1 MHRSGFIPPPPPP
14 IERTK
19 RKKPS
24 FAFLFT
30 AVCLSITIL
39 SILIL
44 ATVSLIHLRRFSY
57 TEIESATKENI
68 TNISSQAEAIIT
80 THSASL
86 EHATISAITFMR
98 EATVDEEALTSY
110 FVDMNAA
117 AVDTLVIYGT
127 NNLRWNGPG
136 GYYAGSDGW
145 IPDADWNNLER
156 PWYQDAKR
164 MQGKIAFTLPYVDA
178 TTGQVVVTLSRTVFD
193 KDERDLG
200 VLAVDVTI
208 NSLGSILEKHST
220 LPQQQ
225 SFFITQDG
233 LFITNPDESAV
244 MEKDLFSTLGLE
256 RYRSEVLNAPSF
268 STMDDDVFIASSFI
282 PQTNWRLVS
291 VIPTSSIFAS
301 ANQALIQIIGI
312 GIALCV
318 VAVLASLICIGILIK
333 PLQSL
338 TAYSTVLAQGDFSGA
353 VPAYGTA
360 EASRLSTGFNT
371 INEHISALVRD
382 IAVSFEQMRSHEKKL
397 KQVIIQSSTAAG
409 EIVAAIHDVEQR
421 IQDEVG
427 MVGQTLAQGVAYIDD
442 KILSL
447 NTLIQ
452 EQSTQINSSA
462 SVIETMIAHNSE
474 MQSQITSLN
483 NRIQSLMSS
492 SKSEHD
498 QIASSTKVVEQI
510 GEDSVNLALMNKTI
524 DDVAGQTNL
533 LAMNAAIEAAHAGEA
548 GKGFA
553 VVASE
558 IKKLAETT
566 AFQSKGSSGTLGE
579 IQKRITEITSLSG
592 RIEGAYTQTNALI
605 LESNGVVEQV
615 KHTVEE
621 QTGRSQQ
628 VLDQLKQ
635 IQGITGQV
643 KAEAEHIKRE
653 ADTSRRMSAKLSDMS
668 VVIQDRVREVVK
680 STEQVF
686 AASQQAN
693 ISMEENARGLDAL
706 DGAIQRFTVR
716 PH

>member
-1 MHRSGFIPPPPPP
+1 MMQ
-14 IERTK
+14 

-24 FAFLFT
+24 FTFLFT
-30 AVCLSITIL
+30 AMCLSITVL
-39 SILIL
+39 SLLIL

-57 TEIESATKENI
+57 TEIERAAKEN
-68 TNISSQAEAIIT
+68 TANISSQAEAIIT

-98 EATVDEEALTSY
+98 EPTVDEEALTNY

-117 AVDTLVIYGT
+117 AVDTLVVYCT

-164 MQGKIAFTLPYVDA
+164 VQGKIAFTLPYVDA

-193 KDERDLG
+193 KDGRDLG

-244 MEKDLFSTLGLE
+244 MEKDLFSDLGLE
-256 RYRSEVLNAPSF
+256 RYRSEVLNAESF

-282 PQTNWRLVS
+282 PQTQWRLVS

-301 ANQALIQIIGI
+301 ANQALFQIIGI
-312 GIALCV
+312 GIALLV
-318 VAVLASLICIGILIK
+318 TAILASLICIGILIR

-338 TAYSTVLAQGDFSGA
+338 TAYSTVLAQGDFSGM
-353 VPAYGTA
+353 VPEYGTA
-360 EASRLSTGFNT
+360 EASGLSTGFNA
-371 INEHISALVRD
+371 INEHISVLIRD
-382 IAVSFEQMRSHEKKL
+382 IAVSFEQMRSHESKL
-397 KQVIIQSSTAAG
+397 KAVISQSSTATE
-409 EIVAAIHDVEQR
+409 EIVRAIHEVEQR
-421 IQDEVG
+421 INNEVG
-427 MVGQTLAQGVAYIDD
+427 MVSKNVAHLVVHIDD
-442 KILSL
+442 KILAL

-452 EQSTQINSSA
+452 EQVAQIQASSTSIDS
-462 SVIETMIAHNSE
+462 MIAYNQD
-474 MQSQITSLN
+474 MQSQTNGLN
-483 NRIQSLMSS
+483 DRIQELMNSS
-492 SKSEHD
+492 RSEHE
-498 QIASSTKVVEQI
+498 QIALSTKAVEQI
-510 GEDSVNLALMNKTI
+510 GADSASLALMNKAI
-524 DDVAGQTNL
+524 NDVAGQTNL
-533 LAMNAAIEAAHAGEA
+533 LAMNAAIEAAHAGVV

-558 IKKLAETT
+558 IKKLAETAAT
-566 AFQSKGSSGTLGE
+566 QAKGSSGALTD
-579 IQKRITEITSLSG
+579 IQKRIDEITSLSG
-592 RIEGAYTQTNALI
+592 RIEGAYTQTNSLI
-605 LESNGVVEQV
+605 LESNGVVAQV
-615 KHTVEE
+615 KRTVEE
-621 QTGRSQQ
+621 QAERSQQ
-628 VLDQLKQ
+628 VLERLKQ
-635 IQGITGQV
+635 IQGITGKV
-643 KAEAEHIKRE
+643 KTEAESIKTE
-653 ADTSRRMSAKLSDMS
+653 ADASRRMSDQLTDMS
-668 VVIQDRVREVVK
+668 EMIQGRVREVVK

-693 ISMEENARGLDAL
+693 ISVEENGKGLDAL
-706 DGAIQRFTVR
+706 DEAIRRFTVR